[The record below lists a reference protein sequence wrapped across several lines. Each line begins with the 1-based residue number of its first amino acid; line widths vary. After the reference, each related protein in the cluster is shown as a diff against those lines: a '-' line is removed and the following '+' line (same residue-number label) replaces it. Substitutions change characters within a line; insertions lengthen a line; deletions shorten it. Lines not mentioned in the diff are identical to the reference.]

1 MRDAPELNFEV
12 MCAQSRSPRHSD
24 DDADADANPRVI
36 GRSGRRRR
44 AAPAKEIISEIYTM
58 RNQREALRLT

>member
-1 MRDAPELNFEV
+1 
-12 MCAQSRSPRHSD
+12 
-24 DDADADANPRVI
+24 VI